1 MYVHV
6 CVCVCVCVYVY
17 VYVCV
22 CMCMCMYMLCV
33 CVCVCVCVCACAHV
47 CVYVCVLILHKLTS
61 TVYIITG
68 NATLR
73 VLHVGGNN
81 FGDDGA
87 LMVSEKLQQCNL
99 LTDLS
104 IQWCGLSVKG
114 SYMQD

>member
-1 MYVHV
+1 M
-6 CVCVCVCVYVY
+6 
-17 VYVCV
+17 
-22 CMCMCMYMLCV
+22 
-33 CVCVCVCVCACAHV
+33 CVCACV
-47 CVYVCVLILHKLTS
+47 CVRVCMRACVLILHKLTS

-87 LMVSEKLQQCNL
+87 WMLSEELQQCNL

-104 IQWCGLSVKG
+104 IQWCQLSVKG